1 MNRALLAELQRLTAY
16 PSVTLLHTTT
26 PADPMRDVDVRRLES
41 MVDDADRRLA
51 GEVPD
56 VERVA
61 VVERLRSLVVEA
73 ALQRSTRAIAI
84 CSSPT
89 HGAIVRLGREVR
101 GRVVVDDTFATR
113 DMVADLNRT
122 AVFRVISVSDRKAR
136 VLVGDRNR
144 LVELRDAQWPL
155 VRDEL
160 DGPTAWQRAMADAVA
175 VECSDS
181 PMPTVV
187 AGVAR
192 TVRDV
197 VKASGIVPI
206 DSIGGA
212 HDRTGWAELHRLAWP
227 LVIDW
232 MRRDGERAM
241 QRLDEA
247 RGSRRFAGGIDEV
260 WALAHDGRV
269 QLLVVEEDFD
279 VPARLEDGRLV
290 AADDREAPGVIDDA
304 VDELIEAV
312 LRLGGETVIV
322 PADTL
327 TAHDRVAAVLRY

>member
-26 PADPMRDVDVRRLES
+26 PADPMRDLDVRRLEA
-41 MVDDADRRLA
+41 MIDEADRRMADDVPDADRA
-51 GEVPD
+51 V
-56 VERVA
+56 
-61 VVERLRSLVVEA
+61 VVERLRSLVIEA
-73 ALQRSTRAIAI
+73 ALQPATRAVAI
-84 CSSPT
+84 CASPSYQ
-89 HGAIVRLGREVR
+89 AVVRLGRDVR
-101 GRVVVDDTFATR
+101 SRVVVDDTFATR

-122 AVFRVISVSDRKAR
+122 AVFRVITVSDRKAR

-144 LVELRDAQWPL
+144 LAELRDAQWPL

-160 DGPTAWQRAMADAVA
+160 DSPTGWQRAMADAIA
-175 VECSDS
+175 IECADT
-181 PMPTVV
+181 PLPTVI

-197 VKASGIVPI
+197 VKAAGISPI

-212 HDRTGWAELHRLAWP
+212 HDRTGWSELHRLAWP
-227 LVIDW
+227 LVVDW

-241 QRLDEA
+241 RRLDEA
-247 RGSRRFAGGIDEV
+247 RSARRFAGGIDEV
-260 WALAHDGRV
+260 WTLAHDGRV

-279 VPARLEDGRLV
+279 HPARLVRGRLV

-312 LRLGGETVIV
+312 LRMGGEAVLV

-327 TAHDRVAAVLRY
+327 ADHDRVAAVLRY